1 MNDND
6 ALTRAWFDGSGP
18 SLDAPLPDVTDAAD
32 AAGLLDV
39 AYATLDT
46 PVGRILLARTRRG
59 LVQLSYLDG
68 DEDSVLETLAGRI
81 SPRVL
86 AAPKRLDQPRRE
98 LDDYFDGRR
107 RRFETPIDW
116 QLSRGFTRRVLR
128 ATAQIPYGSVSTY
141 KRVATQA
148 GSPSAFRA
156 AGNALGVNPLP
167 IIVPCHRVLHADGGL
182 GGYTGGLERKRL
194 LLAVEGWPG
203 PR

>member
-86 AAPKRLDQPRRE
+86 AAPQRLDQPRRE